1 MEFNLGAVQTA
12 SHPPNH
18 QLLRRITNGR
28 FPNLRVP
35 AEGLLPFFSTVSNGS
50 IAAIARGWLLHRKHA
65 RMGSASSCRRD
76 KD

>member
-50 IAAIARGWLLHRKHA
+50 IAAIAGFRSFRVERA
-65 RMGSASSCRRD
+65 RMGRRARRANE
-76 KD
+76 